1 MGEPIRYISLF
12 SGVEACSVA
21 WYHMKNWKAQAF
33 AEFDAFPSAVLKYQ
47 FPHVPNVGDV
57 TKHEWKQYKGKCELI
72 VGGSPCQSFSVAGKR
87 LGLDDPRGN
96 LALHFLRIIEEV
108 QPTWF
113 IFENVPGL
121 LSSDDGRDF
130 AAFLAQVENIGYGC
144 AYRVLDAQHF
154 GVPQRRRR
162 VFVVGH
168 IDGDWR
174 RAASVLFEPEGLQGD
189 NPSRNKKRQ
198 ASASNSGSGV
208 EARGEYWNGR
218 GITNTLTAKGDDDR
232 MPDKGRFH
240 GVVVP
245 DITGTLDTE
254 LNTKL
259 STQAAQS
266 GFLIPTQHP
275 DEVAP
280 TVTAKWSKGADT
292 PPGGKI
298 DNGNMIPVSIGVDL
312 FNQEETG
319 EVHVPLRTAQGH
331 GAPAVMTFDARGN
344 GEGDVTNT
352 LVGDHQSR
360 VTDFTALAVEPV
372 EGENICFDHTFGQNA
387 VVYEQVSPTLK
398 ANGCVPTSPAVMQ
411 RPWRMAKA
419 PMSADDNSRW
429 EESEAHPT
437 LNTFSNHGEN
447 RLQSAVTIE
456 SPQPIVIDRAAYN
469 QGENASFDP
478 HIKESQTMPT
488 VVARGPHAVAQ
499 EAIPIHDQATRF
511 SGKRGDKQDGKGN
524 GLGIGN
530 EGDPANTL
538 TKNDR
543 HAVAQ
548 NTPQELAVRRLTPV
562 ECERLQGFPD
572 NWTQIPW
579 KNKPKEKCP
588 DGPRFKAMSNSMAV
602 HVRRWIGEGI
612 ELVNR
617 IPRTEAP
624 QQEELG
630 WL

>member
-1 MGEPIRYISLF
+1 MRYISLF

-21 WYHMKNWKAQAF
+21 WYHMKNWQAQAF

-113 IFENVPGL
+113 IFENVAGL

-130 AAFLAQVENIGYGC
+130 AAFLAEVENIGYGC
-144 AYRVLDAQHF
+144 AYRIFDAQHF

-174 RAASVLFEPEGLQGD
+174 RAASVLFEPEGLQGN
-189 NPSRNKKRQ
+189 NPTRNKKRK
-198 ASASNSGSGV
+198 ASASNSGSSI
-208 EARGEYWNGR
+208 EASSEPNRR
-218 GITNTLTAKGDDDR
+218 GI
-232 MPDKGRFH
+232 
-240 GVVVP
+240 
-245 DITGTLDTE
+245 I
-254 LNTKL
+254 
-259 STQAAQS
+259 S
-266 GFLIPTQHP
+266 
-275 DEVAP
+275 
-280 TVTAKWSKGADT
+280 
-292 PPGGKI
+292 
-298 DNGNMIPVSIGVDL
+298 GVDL

-319 EVHVPLRTAQGH
+319 EIHVPLRTAQGH

-360 VTDFTALAVEPV
+360 VTDYTALAVEPV

-419 PMSADDNSRW
+419 PMAADDWSRW
-429 EESEAHPT
+429 EESEAHPC

-447 RLQSAVTIE
+447 RLQSAVTVE
-456 SPQPIVIDRAAYN
+456 P
-469 QGENASFDP
+469 
-478 HIKESQTMPT
+478 
-488 VVARGPHAVAQ
+488 
-499 EAIPIHDQATRF
+499 IPIHDQATRW
-511 SGKRGDKQDGKGN
+511 SGLNGDKAIGKGN
-524 GLGIGN
+524 GLGVGK
-530 EGDPANTL
+530 EGDPSNTL
-538 TKNDR
+538 TSNDR

-548 NTPQELAVRRLTPV
+548 FANSELAVRRLTPV

-579 KNKPKEKCP
+579 KGKPKEKCP
-588 DGPRFKAMSNSMAV
+588 DGPRFKAMGNSMAV
-602 HVRRWIGEGI
+602 PVMRWIGEGI

>member
-1 MGEPIRYISLF
+1 MRYISLF

-21 WYHMKNWKAQAF
+21 WHHMDNWIPKVF
-33 AEFDAFPSAVLKYQ
+33 AEFDAFPSAVLKHQ

-57 TKHEWKQYKGKCELI
+57 TKHEWKQYEGQIELV

-87 LGLDDPRGN
+87 LGMDDPRGN
-96 LALHFLRIIEEV
+96 LALHYLRIIDEV
-108 QPTWF
+108 KPTWF

-121 LSSDDGRDF
+121 LSSDNGGDF
-130 AAFLAQVENIGYGC
+130 ATFLREVERIGYGC
-144 AYRVLDAQHF
+144 AYRVLDAQYF

-162 VFVVGH
+162 LFVVGH

-174 RAASVLFEPEGLQGD
+174 RAASVLFEPESLQG
-189 NPSRNKKRQ
+189 NNPPSRKKRQ
-198 ASASNSGSGV
+198 
-208 EARGEYWNGR
+208 EAPRDAGPSTPSRGEYWNGR
-218 GITNTLTAKGDDDR
+218 GIANTLTAKGDDDR
-232 MPDKGRFH
+232 MPDKDNFH
-240 GVVVP
+240 AVIVP
-245 DITGTLDTE
+245 DVAGALDTDM
-254 LNTKL
+254 NQKL
-259 STQAAQS
+259 THQS
-266 GFLIPTQHP
+266 A
-275 DEVAP
+275 VA
-280 TVTAKWSKGADT
+280 GHLL
-292 PPGGKI
+292 
-298 DNGNMIPVSIGVDL
+298 PVGVDL

-360 VTDFTALAVEPV
+360 VTDFTALAVQTFDARGNGEGEVANTLLAGRNQAGVSENTALVVEPV
-372 EGENICFDHTFGQNA
+372 DEENICFDHTFGQNA
-387 VVYEQVSPTLK
+387 VIYTDVSPTLK
-398 ANGCVPTSPAVMQ
+398 ANGAVPTSPAVCQ
-411 RPWRMAKA
+411 TPFHQAKNPA
-419 PMSADDNSRW
+419 SKDDDTRW
-429 EESEAHPT
+429 ENTEIQPT
-437 LNTFSNHGEN
+437 LNTWVGHNETKI
-447 RLQSAVTIE
+447 QTAVVETVPIQILAKNQNGTGIGDDG
-456 SPQPIVIDRAAYN
+456 SPSYTLTKMGNEGVISI
-469 QGENASFDP
+469 G
-478 HIKESQTMPT
+478 
-488 VVARGPHAVAQ
+488 

-511 SGKRGDKQDGKGN
+511 AGKRGDKQDGKGN
-524 GLGIGN
+524 GLGIGQ

-548 NTPQELAVRRLTPV
+548 HTPQELAVRRLIPV

-579 KNKPKEKCP
+579 KKKAQEDCP
-588 DGPRFKAMSNSMAV
+588 DGPRFKAMGNSMAV
-602 HVRRWIGEGI
+602 PVMRWIGEGI

-617 IPRTEAP
+617 IPRGKEDVP

>member
-1 MGEPIRYISLF
+1 LGESMGEQMRYISLF

-21 WYHMKNWKAQAF
+21 WHHMDNWIPKVF
-33 AEFDAFPSAVLKYQ
+33 AEFDAFPSAVLKHQ

-57 TKHEWKQYKGKCELI
+57 TKHEWKQYKGQIELI

-96 LALHFLRIIEEV
+96 LALHYLRIIDDIK
-108 QPTWF
+108 PTWF

-130 AAFLAQVENIGYGC
+130 AAFLREVENIGYGC

-174 RAASVLFEPEGLQGD
+174 RAAAVLFEPESLSG
-189 NPSRNKKRQ
+189 NNPPSRKKRQ
-198 ASASNSGSGV
+198 EATTNSGSSV
-208 EARGEYWNGR
+208 KARGEYWNGR

-245 DITGTLDTE
+245 EVVGTLDTE

-280 TVTAKWSKGADT
+280 TVTAKWAKGADT

-298 DNGNMIPVSIGVDL
+298 DNGNMIPIGVDL

-319 EVHVPLRTAQGH
+319 DVHVPLRTAQGH

-352 LVGDHQSR
+352 IVGDHQSR
-360 VTDFTALAVEPV
+360 VTDFTALAVQPV
-372 EGENICFDHTFGQNA
+372 DGENVCFDHTFGQN
-387 VVYEQVSPTLK
+387 YGLYDNVSPTLK
-398 ANGCVPTSPAVMQ
+398 VNGAVPTSPAVTQ
-411 RPWRMAKA
+411 IPFHQAKNPA
-419 PMSADDNSRW
+419 SAQDDTRW
-429 EESEAHPT
+429 EETSTQPT
-437 LNTFSNHGEN
+437 LNTWVGHNETKI
-447 RLQSAVTIE
+447 QTAVTT
-456 SPQPIVIDRAAYN
+456 A
-469 QGENASFDP
+469 
-478 HIKESQTMPT
+478 
-488 VVARGPHAVAQ
+488 
-499 EAIPIHDQATRF
+499 
-511 SGKRGDKQDGKGN
+511 
-524 GLGIGN
+524 
-530 EGDPANTL
+530 
-538 TKNDR
+538 
-543 HAVAQ
+543 
-548 NTPQELAVRRLTPV
+548 LAVRRLTPV

-572 NWTQIPW
+572 GWTRIPW
-579 KNKPKEKCP
+579 KNKPVERCP
-588 DGPRFKAMSNSMAV
+588 DGPRFKAMGNSMAV
-602 HVRRWIGEGI
+602 PVMRWIGEGI

>member
-1 MGEPIRYISLF
+1 MRYISLF

-21 WYHMKNWKAQAF
+21 WYHMKNWQAQVF
-33 AEFDAFPSAVLKYQ
+33 AEFDAFPSAVLKHQ

-57 TKHEWKQYKGKCELI
+57 TKHDWKKYKGKCELI

-96 LALHFLRIIEEV
+96 LALHFLRIVEEI

-121 LSSDDGRDF
+121 LSSDNGRDF
-130 AAFLAQVENIGYGC
+130 AAFLREVENIGYGC
-144 AYRVLDAQHF
+144 AYRVFDAQYF

-168 IDGDWR
+168 IDGDYR
-174 RAASVLFEPEGLQGD
+174 RAAAVLFEPEGLCGD
-189 NPSRNKKRQ
+189 NPTRRKKGQ
-198 ASASNSGSGV
+198 EATSDSGQSTS
-208 EARGEYWNGR
+208 ERGEYWNGR
-218 GITNTLTAKGDDDR
+218 RVANTYTARGDGQR
-232 MPDKGRFH
+232 MPDKDNFH
-240 GVVVP
+240 GIVVP
-245 DITGTLDTE
+245 NITGTLDTE

-266 GFLIPTQHP
+266 GFLVPTQHP

-292 PPGGKI
+292 PPGSKI
-298 DNGNMIPVSIGVDL
+298 DNGNMIPVGIDL

-319 EVHVPLRTAQGH
+319 DIHVPLRTAQGH
-331 GAPAVMTFDARGN
+331 GAPAVL
-344 GEGDVTNT
+344 TNAP
-352 LVGDHQSR
+352 D
-360 VTDFTALAVEPV
+360 
-372 EGENICFDHTFGQNA
+372 GENVCFDHTFGQNYGL
-387 VVYEQVSPTLK
+387 YEEVSPTLK
-398 ANGCVPTSPAVMQ
+398 VNGVVPTSPAVTQ
-411 RPWRMAKA
+411 KPWRMAKA
-419 PMSADDNSRW
+419 PMSSTDDSRW

-456 SPQPIVIDRAAYN
+456 KKQMYENHGTDSRVKEVDVSPTIPARAGTGGN
-469 QGENASFDP
+469 NVPLVGHQ
-478 HIKESQTMPT
+478 
-488 VVARGPHAVAQ
+488 V
-499 EAIPIHDQATRF
+499 IPIHDQATRF
-511 SGKRGDKQDGKGN
+511 SGKRGDNNDGKGN
-524 GLGIGN
+524 GLGIGK
-530 EGDPANTL
+530 EGDPSNTL

-543 HAVAQ
+543 HAVAHEA
-548 NTPQELAVRRLTPV
+548 NHDLVVRRLTPT

-572 NWTQIPW
+572 GWTKIPW
-579 KNKPKEKCP
+579 KGKPAEKCP
-588 DGPRFKAMSNSMAV
+588 DGPRFKAMGNSMAV
-602 HVRRWIGEGI
+602 PVMRWIGEGI

-617 IPRTEAP
+617 IPRTEAH

>member
-1 MGEPIRYISLF
+1 MVVVGESMGEQVRYISLF

-21 WYHMKNWKAQAF
+21 WHHMDNWIPKVF
-33 AEFDAFPSAVLKYQ
+33 AEFDAFPSAVLKHQ

-57 TKHEWKQYKGKCELI
+57 TKHEWKQYEGQIELV

-87 LGLDDPRGN
+87 LGMDDPRGN
-96 LALHFLRIIEEV
+96 LALHYLRIIDEV
-108 QPTWF
+108 KPKWF

-121 LSSDDGRDF
+121 LSSDNGGDF
-130 AAFLAQVENIGYGC
+130 ATFLREVERIGYGC
-144 AYRVLDAQHF
+144 AYRVLDAQYF

-162 VFVVGH
+162 LFVVGH

-174 RAASVLFEPEGLQGD
+174 RAASVLFEPESLQG
-189 NPSRNKKRQ
+189 NNPPSRKKRQ
-198 ASASNSGSGV
+198 
-208 EARGEYWNGR
+208 EAPRDAGPSTPSSGEYWNGR
-218 GITNTLTAKGDDDR
+218 GIANTLTAKGDDDR

-240 GVVVP
+240 GVIVP
-245 DITGTLDTE
+245 EVAGALDTDM
-254 LNTKL
+254 NQKL
-259 STQAAQS
+259 THQS
-266 GFLIPTQHP
+266 A
-275 DEVAP
+275 VA
-280 TVTAKWSKGADT
+280 GHLL
-292 PPGGKI
+292 
-298 DNGNMIPVSIGVDL
+298 PVGVDL

-360 VTDFTALAVEPV
+360 VTDYTALAVQPV
-372 EGENICFDHTFGQNA
+372 DEENICFDHTFGQNA
-387 VVYEQVSPTLK
+387 VVYKDVSPTLK
-398 ANGCVPTSPAVMQ
+398 ANGAVPTSPAVCQ
-411 RPWRMAKA
+411 TPFHQAKN
-419 PMSADDNSRW
+419 PVSKDDDTRW
-429 EESEAHPT
+429 ENTHTQPT
-437 LNTFSNHGEN
+437 LNTWVGHNETKI
-447 RLQSAVTIE
+447 QTAV
-456 SPQPIVIDRAAYN
+456 V
-469 QGENASFDP
+469 
-478 HIKESQTMPT
+478 
-488 VVARGPHAVAQ
+488 

-511 SGKRGDKQDGKGN
+511 AGKRGDKQDGKGN
-524 GLGIGN
+524 GLGIGQ
-530 EGDPANTL
+530 EGDPSNTL

-548 NTPQELAVRRLTPV
+548 HTPQELAVRRLIPV

-579 KNKPKEKCP
+579 KKKVQEDCP
-588 DGPRFKAMSNSMAV
+588 DGPRFKAMGNSMAV
-602 HVRRWIGEGI
+602 PVMRWIGEGI

-617 IPRTEAP
+617 IPRGIEDVP